1 MRGVRRPPRSAG
13 RARTSQADPTLTQIR
28 EFYHL
33 PVEEASEQL
42 GVNKSKLKR
51 LCRENGVSRWPQR
64 KLQSLVAL
72 RQHIQG
78 DDRLLP
84 QEREAVL
91 SRLEQ
96 QWAAVLADP
105 DKALEREFEDMR
117 KNLYKVTAG
126 TAAACR
132 PCFVAGGVSNHASLS
147 HARRVRGFGSLQLGG
162 VGISA
167 SAPTYRYVLD
177 VALLLSPGLSGLQRT
192 PRFAVHLVA
201 AIKSEGKPN

>member
-84 QEREAVL
+84 QEREVL
-91 SRLEQ
+91 LAATAKHHSQCCPDWSSNGRRCSRTQ
-96 QWAAVLADP
+96 I
-105 DKALEREFEDMR
+105 
-117 KNLYKVTAG
+117 
-126 TAAACR
+126 R
-132 PCFVAGGVSNHASLS
+132 PWSASLRTCGRTS
-147 HARRVRGFGSLQLGG
+147 IRCDIRRGNS
-162 VGISA
+162 
-167 SAPTYRYVLD
+167 
-177 VALLLSPGLSGLQRT
+177 SG
-192 PRFAVHLVA
+192 
-201 AIKSEGKPN
+201 